1 MSLVNTVTRLLDRW
15 MEHGTHGV
23 NVTQM
28 LQPRNRPGGGTDA
41 APGPVT
47 VYNDVDDEEVATE
60 IDPPASPALT
70 IWMDSEVDIDWH
82 GKMRAKNVT
91 LAFAYTTR
99 NEADLVAIRNSGYT
113 LGGVMETLERYNDQ
127 SKAQGYRELNGWKV
141 MEVSDITLQRAAG
154 TVGESRLWG
163 FVLAHLVVVKTS

>member
-1 MSLVNTVTRLLDRW
+1 VSLVNTVTRLADRW
-15 MEHGTHGV
+15 MEHATHGV
-23 NVTQM
+23 NALQAT
-28 LQPRNRPGGGTDA
+28 QPRNRPGGGTDSV
-41 APGPVT
+41 PPSVT

-70 IWMDSEVDIDWH
+70 IWMDSEIDITWR
-82 GKMRAKNVT
+82 GTMRAKGVT

-99 NEADLVAIRNSGYT
+99 HEADLVAIRNSGYC
-113 LGGVMETLERYNDQ
+113 LGGVMESLERFNDQ
-127 SKAQGYRELNGWKV
+127 KLAVGYRELNGWKI

-163 FVLAHLVVVKTS
+163 FVLAHLVVVKTT